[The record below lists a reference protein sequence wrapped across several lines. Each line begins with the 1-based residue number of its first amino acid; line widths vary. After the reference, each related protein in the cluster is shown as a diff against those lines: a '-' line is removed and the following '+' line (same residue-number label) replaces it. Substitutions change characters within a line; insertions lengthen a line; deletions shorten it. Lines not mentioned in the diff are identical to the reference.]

1 MSLPRSLQLG
11 KWYVNGAGAIRV
23 RKIRSWTQN
32 SIFLRDRKQKNKF
45 KRLGLHNLW
54 LTGVNLIGLFP
65 EKLKFQDRNFCG
77 IFTPW
82 WPVHQRQQIRG
93 MKSVLYGSSVQPRSP
108 FPFVLWMNIKVLV
121 WGRTVLEAVAP
132 LYSATGKMLG
142 VQMHGL
148 YRKKATM
155 LYRIYINILS
165 GKSKE
170 KVKIFSEFQRWV
182 WINGNVFARLKDI

>member
-11 KWYVNGAGAIRV
+11 KWYVNGAGAVRV

-32 SIFLRDRKQKNKF
+32 PIFLRDRKQKNKF
-45 KRLGLHNLW
+45 KRLGLQNLSSTIVINW
-54 LTGVNLIGLFP
+54 CKSYRTFP
-65 EKLKFQDRNFCG
+65 WKVQVPRLEFLWKIYAMVACASETAD
-77 IFTPW
+77 
-82 WPVHQRQQIRG
+82 QRDEVCSLQ
-93 MKSVLYGSSVQPRSP
+93 KPRSP
-108 FPFVLWMNIKVLV
+108 FPFVFWMHIKVLV

-142 VQMHGL
+142 VQMYGL

-165 GKSKE
+165 EKSKE
-170 KVKIFSEFQRWV
+170 NF
-182 WINGNVFARLKDI
+182 